1 MYVKIGVKH
10 PLISDK
16 IPSFGKLQTAG
27 KNTEKKWEFYI
38 SYKKHISEIMGK
50 MWRSIK

>member
-16 IPSFGKLQTAG
+16 IPSFGKLQTVG

-38 SYKKHISEIMGK
+38 SYKDTFQKLWEK
-50 MWRSIK
+50 CEDP